1 MVFFT
6 RVLYAYTLG
15 LLSVQ
20 SGVQGI
26 FFFLKK
32 GILSTYFFSG
42 LEQKL
47 GPKQMLGIVLIQHQI
62 VRCIYLIFIAIN
74 HTMSYELIG
83 KLIAKYETI
92 QRKETFKTREFVIE
106 KSEDINGKTI
116 TNYVKFQCVQDRTT
130 MPDRFNI
137 GDTVKVLFNI
147 KGSKWNKDGK
157 DNYITN
163 LDAWRMEAVA
173 LGGDVAPSDAGAYFD
188 MPAGDPGDT
197 SDDLPF

>member
-1 MVFFT
+1 M
-6 RVLYAYTLG
+6 
-15 LLSVQ
+15 
-20 SGVQGI
+20 
-26 FFFLKK
+26 
-32 GILSTYFFSG
+32 
-42 LEQKL
+42 
-47 GPKQMLGIVLIQHQI
+47 
-62 VRCIYLIFIAIN
+62 AIN
-74 HTMSYELIG
+74 YTMSYELVG

-173 LGGDVAPSDAGAYFD
+173 LGGSDIAPSDAGAYFD
-188 MPAGDPGDT
+188 MPAGDPGDA